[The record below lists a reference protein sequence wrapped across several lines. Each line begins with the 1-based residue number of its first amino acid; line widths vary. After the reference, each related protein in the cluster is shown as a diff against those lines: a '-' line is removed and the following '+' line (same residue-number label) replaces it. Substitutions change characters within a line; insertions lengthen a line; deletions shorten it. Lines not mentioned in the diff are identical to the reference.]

1 MFILE
6 FKSNKS
12 LTMLCKSINIMHR
25 FGLGIMNKDLSINNL
40 TASIKH
46 QKINKDGIEVRLFI
60 QK

>member
-1 MFILE
+1 
-6 FKSNKS
+6 
-12 LTMLCKSINIMHR
+12 MLCKSSNIIHR